1 MTSEIQLR
9 VLVVD
14 DEAPARR
21 KIMRLLRTESG
32 VRVVGEADSGAA
44 AITAIE
50 KLNPDLVFL
59 DVQMP
64 VTDGFAVV
72 QALSANARP
81 DQVARPFPAAR
92 PKPAAQDHSA
102 HATKLPQVI
111 FVTAH
116 DQYALR
122 AFEVHAFDYLF
133 KPVAEDRFREALNR
147 ARSHLARSNGTGTQ
161 ARLQHLLQQIQRDRG
176 YSQRLLIREGERAF
190 FVSVNDISWIEAD
203 RNYVFV
209 HTTGKKHNIRG
220 TLDSLQEILDPKLFV
235 RLNRGS
241 LVRLDAIRELQPW
254 FHGEYKVILRD
265 NTELRWSRR
274 YVTQRPELLKRP
286 SP

>member
-1 MTSEIQLR
+1 MTPGTPFR

-21 KIMRLLRTESG
+21 KLLRLLRAEPG
-32 VRVVGEADSGAA
+32 VQVVGEADGGDS
-44 AITAIE
+44 AILAIE
-50 KLNPDLVFL
+50 RLAPELVFL

-64 VTDGFAVV
+64 GTDGFAVV
-72 QALSANARP
+72 RGISSA
-81 DQVARPFPAAR
+81 AANSK
-92 PKPAAQDHSA
+92 KP
-102 HATKLPQVI
+102 LPHII

-122 AFEVHAFDYLF
+122 AFEVHAFDYLL
-133 KPVAEDRFREALNR
+133 KPVAEERFREALSR
-147 ARSHLARSNGTGTQ
+147 ARAQHEQANGNDAET
-161 ARLQHLLQQIQRDRG
+161 RLRDLFHQMQRERG
-176 YSQRLLIREGERAF
+176 YSDRLLIREGERAF
-190 FVSVNDISWIEAD
+190 FLAVSEICWIEAD

-209 HTTGKKHNIRG
+209 HAAGKRHSIRA
-220 TLDSLQEILDPKLFV
+220 TLDSVEDSLDPKSFV
-235 RLNRGS
+235 RINRGS

-274 YVTQRPELLKRP
+274 YVSQRPELLKLP
-286 SP
+286 